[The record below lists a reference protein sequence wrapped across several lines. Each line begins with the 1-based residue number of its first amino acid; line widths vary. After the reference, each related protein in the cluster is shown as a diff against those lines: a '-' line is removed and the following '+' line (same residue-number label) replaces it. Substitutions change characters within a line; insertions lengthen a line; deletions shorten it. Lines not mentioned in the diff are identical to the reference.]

1 MDYKKAKQYDF
12 SKWFKFLTSRS
23 SGPGGQNVNK
33 VNSRVELRFNVIEC
47 ALLSEN
53 EKEIIFEKLTNKI
66 NNENELIIVRQT
78 ERSNPKKAIEIK
90 EQKKHDRNSAGRLMN
105 LEFFAFNKEK
115 TIEAFY
121 LLIEK
126 ALKPKKI
133 RVKSKPSKASI
144 QKRLDEKKKNAEKKI
159 LRKKL

>member
-1 MDYKKAKQYDF
+1 VDYKKAKQYDF

-78 ERSNPKKAIEIK
+78 ERSQLK
-90 EQKKHDRNSAGRLMN
+90 
-105 LEFFAFNKEK
+105 NKEK

>member
-78 ERSNPKKAIEIK
+78 ERSQLK
-90 EQKKHDRNSAGRLMN
+90 
-105 LEFFAFNKEK
+105 NKEK